1 MSGDLVVD
9 LGHGLDLALNLFL
22 VQGVEEDLDVLL
34 AIKGHSGGL
43 ASDGR
48 GVALFNIL
56 NKKNIENI
64 QRPPKRQRGL
74 R

>member
-9 LGHGLDLALNLFL
+9 LSHRLDLALNLFL
-22 VQGVEEDLDVLL
+22 VERVEEHLDVLL
-34 AIKGHSGGL
+34 SVKGHSRRL

>member
-1 MSGDLVVD
+1 MLLTVKGD
-9 LGHGLDLALNLFL
+9 
-22 VQGVEEDLDVLL
+22 
-34 AIKGHSGGL
+34 SGGL
-43 ASDGR
+43 ASDGG

>member
-9 LGHGLDLALNLFL
+9 LSHRLDLALNLFL
-22 VQGVEEDLDVLL
+22 VERVEEHLDVLL
-34 AIKGHSGGL
+34 SVQGHSGRL

>member
-1 MSGDLVVD
+1 
-9 LGHGLDLALNLFL
+9 
-22 VQGVEEDLDVLL
+22 VLL
-34 AIKGHSGGL
+34 SVEGHSRRL